1 MQEREATP
9 MMDRK
14 KAIAVIEEIFEI
26 DSLGFLSSFSD
37 EQDEAIRFALY
48 ALKHPELIRCGRC
61 ETFADEDVNG
71 DGWCYHK
78 DRFATCD
85 DEPCGA
91 FTRRAEDCV

>member
-1 MQEREATP
+1 
-9 MMDRK
+9 MMNRN
-14 KAIAVIEEIFEI
+14 KAIEVIEEIFEL

-48 ALKHPELIRCGRC
+48 ALKHPERIRCGRC

-71 DGWCYHK
+71 DGWCYYK
-78 DRFATCD
+78 DRFATCE

-91 FTRRAEDCV
+91 FTRRAEDNV

>member
-1 MQEREATP
+1 

-14 KAIAVIEEIFEI
+14 KAIAVIEDIFEM

-37 EQDEAIRFALY
+37 EQEEAIRFALY
-48 ALKHPELIRCGRC
+48 ALRHPELIRCGRC

-78 DRFATCD
+78 DKFATCD
-85 DEPCGA
+85 GGPCGA
-91 FTRRAEDCV
+91 FTRRAEDIG

>member
-1 MQEREATP
+1 

-14 KAIAVIEEIFEI
+14 KAIAVIEEIFEV

-78 DRFATCD
+78 DKFATCD

-91 FTRRAEDCV
+91 FTRRKEDVK

>member
-61 ETFADEDVNG
+61 ETFADEYANG